1 MKKVLDNLFYRY
13 NINLKMEN
21 NLYFLQLNMI

>member
-1 MKKVLDNLFYRY
+1 MFYGMFY

-21 NLYFLQLNMI
+21 RVAYQD